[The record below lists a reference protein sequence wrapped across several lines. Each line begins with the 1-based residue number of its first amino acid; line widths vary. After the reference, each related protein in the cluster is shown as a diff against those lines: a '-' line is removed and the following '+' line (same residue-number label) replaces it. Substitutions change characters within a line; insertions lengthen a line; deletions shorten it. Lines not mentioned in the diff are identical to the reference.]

1 MYNVI
6 LWKDN
11 GNEDIHVFE
20 KKPTF
25 KELYPL
31 IGCSTIQIVAGYT
44 DEHKTFEMYIDE
56 EGKYNP
62 LAYPNKRATNAWYE
76 WQKRTKRMCLPGDH
90 IAGNAAIIKNIGK
103 IKSVKKE
110 KVNESN

>member
-25 KELYPL
+25 KELYSL
-31 IGCSTIQIVAGYT
+31 IGCNTIEIVAGYT
-44 DEHKTFEMYIDE
+44 DEYKTFEMYVDE

>member
-1 MYNVI
+1 MYV
-6 LWKDN
+6 
-11 GNEDIHVFE
+11 
-20 KKPTF
+20 
-25 KELYPL
+25 Y
-31 IGCSTIQIVAGYT
+31 
-44 DEHKTFEMYIDE
+44 E
-56 EGKYNP
+56 EIKYNP

-90 IAGNAAIIKNIGK
+90 IAGNAAIIKSIGK